1 MNQLSIVA
9 VFETVRTLAF
19 GGIGVGYAPV
29 GTPIDHP
36 SRMYFL
42 QNLTDELVMFS
53 TDGINDHLPLPA
65 GGFFLFD
72 VCSDKTN
79 QAGAF
84 EFPER
89 MQLYVKRVGVPTTGA
104 VYLSTV
110 YGRE

>member
-9 VFETVRTLAF
+9 AFEPCRSLAF
-19 GGIGVGYAPV
+19 GGIGVSYAPI

-36 SRMYFL
+36 SRMYFV
-42 QNLTDELVMFS
+42 QNLTDETVWFS
-53 TDGINDHLPLPA
+53 TDGIHDHFPLPA

-79 QAGAF
+79 QAGAL
-84 EFPER
+84 EFPHL
-89 MQLYVKRVGVPTTGA
+89 MQLYVKRLGVPTAGT